1 MLCSLNRH
9 SKINNLE
16 QHGPAC
22 SFHCVLLEHES
33 LIKKE
38 FNATILC
45 IFTFWLKI
53 TEENFQQ
60 SNECI
65 IFFEKLN
72 NLRYK
77 KFLLVHPSSCVG
89 QTFSSSAR
97 PAHSSPPFA
106 GGGFVQLLV
115 LFLIPC
121 RQYLG
126 SVHAVQDEY
135 ADHPPF
141 TAPNSTNASICKG
154 QSCNIN

>member
-1 MLCSLNRH
+1 MQRFYAYLHFGSRSLRKIFNNPTNALFF
-9 SKINNLE
+9 SKNL
-16 QHGPAC
+16 
-22 SFHCVLLEHES
+22 
-33 LIKKE
+33 
-38 FNATILC
+38 
-45 IFTFWLKI
+45 
-53 TEENFQQ
+53 
-60 SNECI
+60 I
-65 IFFEKLN
+65 I
-72 NLRYK
+72 YVIK

>member
-16 QHGPAC
+16 TTWPSVFLPLC
-22 SFHCVLLEHES
+22 PSWTW
-33 LIKKE
+33 ITYKKGVQCND
-38 FNATILC
+38 FMHIYILAQDHWGKFSTI
-45 IFTFWLKI
+45 
-53 TEENFQQ
+53 Q
-60 SNECI
+60 CI

-154 QSCNIN
+154 KSCNIN